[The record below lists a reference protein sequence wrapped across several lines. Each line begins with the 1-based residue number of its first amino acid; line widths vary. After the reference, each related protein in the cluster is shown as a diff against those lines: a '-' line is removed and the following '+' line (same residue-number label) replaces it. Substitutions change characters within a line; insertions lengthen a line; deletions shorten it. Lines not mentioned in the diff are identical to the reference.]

1 MHTATHTYTHTA
13 PAFVRNDDSKSD
25 QFEVV
30 AAALSHTPQTA
41 IESYTHPGSNK
52 VTPRPS
58 HAAHH
63 AMWRHAHIPFRV
75 FCTAKDNCTD
85 GDLQCWSKFRA
96 KTKKL
101 TKNQLKKAGE
111 KFLKTYALDL
121 GGRDIKFVLEMS
133 HDTKVR

>member
-1 MHTATHTYTHTA
+1 MQLTTRCGDMHI
-13 PAFVRNDDSKSD
+13 FRSE
-25 QFEVV
+25 FF
-30 AAALSHTPQTA
+30 ALLQ
-41 IESYTHPGSNK
+41 
-52 VTPRPS
+52 
-58 HAAHH
+58 
-63 AMWRHAHIPFRV
+63 
-75 FCTAKDNCTD
+75 DNCTD

>member
-1 MHTATHTYTHTA
+1 M
-13 PAFVRNDDSKSD
+13 
-25 QFEVV
+25 
-30 AAALSHTPQTA
+30 
-41 IESYTHPGSNK
+41 
-52 VTPRPS
+52 
-58 HAAHH
+58 
-63 AMWRHAHIPFRV
+63 
-75 FCTAKDNCTD
+75 
-85 GDLQCWSKFRA
+85 QCWSKFRA